1 MSRRVARLAG
11 APISWGVCE
20 VPGWGYQLEPDR
32 VLSEMAGLG
41 LAATELGPDGYLP
54 TDPSRLEAMLADHGL
69 ALVAGFVPAV
79 LHEPGRLEDEL
90 DRVAGQADLLAAA
103 GADVLVLAAGTGRDG
118 YEAGADLDAPSWASL
133 VGGIGRVI
141 DLGSERGLAVALH
154 PHQGT
159 VIEGPRQVERLLES
173 SPVFLCLDTGH
184 LMVGGAD
191 PVELAA
197 ATRDRVAHV
206 HVKDVSAELAE
217 QVRTGWMGYRD
228 AVAKG
233 LYRPLGSGDVDIA
246 AIVSA
251 LEASDYDGWYVLEQD
266 TVLEGAPDEGSGPV
280 QDVAESLEFF
290 ERLGVRLGPSSVNG
304 VTVSEGGHAMRRR
317 PGGKEGE

>member
-1 MSRRVARLAG
+1 MSPRVRVAG

-20 VPGWGYQLEPDR
+20 VPGWGYQLEPKR

-54 TDPSRLEAMLADHGL
+54 TDPSRLEATLSDQGL

-79 LHEPGRLEDEL
+79 LHEPERLENEL
-90 DRVAGQADLLAAA
+90 DRVTVQADLLAAA
-103 GADVLVLAAGTGRDG
+103 GAEVLVLAAGTGRTG
-118 YEAGADLDAPSWASL
+118 YEGGTNLDDPSWASL
-133 VGGIGRVI
+133 VAGIARVM

-159 VIEGPRQVERLLES
+159 VIEGSRQIQRLLES
-173 SPVFLCLDTGH
+173 SPVFLCVDTGH
-184 LMVGGAD
+184 LMVGGTD
-191 PVELAA
+191 PVELSRGAG
-197 ATRDRVAHV
+197 DRVAHV
-206 HVKDVSAELAE
+206 HLKDVSADLAE
-217 QVRTGWMGYRD
+217 QVRTGRMGYRD
-228 AVAKG
+228 AVAAG
-233 LYRPLGSGDVDIA
+233 MYRPLGTGDVDVE

-251 LEASDYDGWYVLEQD
+251 LEASDYDGRYVLEQD
-266 TVLEGAPDEGSGPV
+266 RVLEGAPAEGMGPV

-290 ERLGVRLGPSSVNG
+290 ERLGVRPGPSSVAD
-304 VTVSEGGHAMRRR
+304 VSVLEGGHAMRRR

>member
-1 MSRRVARLAG
+1 VAG

-54 TDPSRLEAMLADHGL
+54 TDPSRLETTLAGHGL
-69 ALVAGFVPAV
+69 ALAAGFVPAV
-79 LHEPGRLEDEL
+79 LHEPGRLGDEL
-90 DRVAGQADLLAAA
+90 DRVTVQADLLAAA
-103 GADVLVLAAGTGRDG
+103 GAEVLVLAAGTGRDS
-118 YEAGADLDAPSWASL
+118 YEGGTDLDDPSWASL
-133 VGGIGRVI
+133 VAGIGRVI
-141 DLGSERGLAVALH
+141 DVGSERGLVVALH
-154 PHQGT
+154 PHTGT
-159 VIEGPRQVERLLES
+159 VIEGSLQVQRLLES
-173 SPVFLCLDTGH
+173 SPVSLCVDTGH

-191 PVELAA
+191 PVELTAA
-197 ATRDRVAHV
+197 ARDRVAHV
-206 HVKDVSAELAE
+206 HLKDVKADLAE
-217 QVRTGWMGYRD
+217 QVRTGRMGYRD
-228 AVAKG
+228 AVAG
-233 LYRPLGSGDVDIA
+233 GMYRPLGSGDVDVA

-266 TVLEGAPDEGSGPV
+266 RVLERAPVEGMGPV

-290 ERLGVRLGPSSVNG
+290 ERLGVRPGPSSVAD
-304 VTVSEGGHAMRRR
+304 VLVSERGHAMERH

>member
-1 MSRRVARLAG
+1 MNHRVPRVAG

-41 LAATELGPDGYLP
+41 LPATELGPDGYLP
-54 TDPSRLEAMLADHGL
+54 TDPSRLEAALADHGL
-69 ALVAGFVPAV
+69 GLVAGFVPAV
-79 LHEPGRLEDEL
+79 LHEPAELEEEL
-90 DRVAGQADLLAAA
+90 ERVAAQADLLGAA
-103 GADVLVLAAGTGRDG
+103 GAEVLVLAAGTGRDG
-118 YEAGADLDAPSWASL
+118 YEAGAELDASSWASL
-133 VGGIGRVI
+133 VVGIRRVI

-173 SPVFLCLDTGH
+173 SPVSLCVDTGH

-191 PVELAA
+191 PVALTLAA
-197 ATRDRVAHV
+197 RDRVAHV
-206 HVKDVSAELAE
+206 HLKDVSAVLAE
-217 QVRTGWMGYRD
+217 RVRAGRMGYRD
-228 AVAKG
+228 AVASG
-233 LYRPLGSGDVDIA
+233 MYRPLGSGDVDVG

-266 TVLEGAPDEGSGPV
+266 TVLEGAPEEGTGPV
-280 QDVAESLEFF
+280 QDVAKSIAFF
-290 ERLGVRLGPSSVNG
+290 ERFGVRSGRSSVAG
-304 VTVSEGGHAMRRR
+304 VSVSEGGHSVRRH
-317 PGGKEGE
+317 PGGEEGE

>member
-1 MSRRVARLAG
+1 VSGLVERAAG

-41 LAATELGPDGYLP
+41 LRATELGPDGYLP
-54 TDPSRLEAMLADHGL
+54 ADVSKLEAMLTGHGL
-69 ALVAGFVPAV
+69 RLVAGFVPAV

-90 DRVAGQADLLAAA
+90 DRVASRADLLAAA
-103 GADVLVLAAGTGRDG
+103 GAEVLVVAAATERKG
-118 YEAGADLDAPSWASL
+118 YESGSDLDDPGWASFAA
-133 VGGIGRVI
+133 GIGRVI

-173 SPVFLCLDTGH
+173 APVSLCVDTGH

-191 PVELAA
+191 PVEL
-197 ATRDRVAHV
+197 TREARHRVAHV
-206 HVKDVSAELAE
+206 HLKDVSADLAE
-217 QVRTGWMGYRD
+217 RVRTGRVGYRD

-233 LYRPLGSGDVDIA
+233 MYRPLGDGDVDVA

-251 LEASDYDGWYVLEQD
+251 LEGSDYDGWYVLEQD
-266 TVLEGAPDEGSGPV
+266 TVLEMAPGEGSGPV
-280 QDVAESLEFF
+280 QDVAKSLAFF
-290 ERLGVRLGPSSVNG
+290 ERLGVGPGPSSVAG
-304 VTVSEGGHAMRRR
+304 VSVSERGHAMGRH

>member
-1 MSRRVARLAG
+1 MAG

-20 VPGWGYQLEPDR
+20 VPGWGFQLEPDR

-54 TDPSRLEAMLADHGL
+54 TDAAGLHAKLADHGL
-69 ALVAGFVPAV
+69 GLVAGFVPVV
-79 LHEPGRLEDEL
+79 LHEPGRLEEEL
-90 DRVAGQADLLAAA
+90 QRVAAQADLLAAA
-103 GADVLVLAAGTGRDG
+103 GADVLVLAASTGEDG
-118 YEAGADLDAPSWASL
+118 YEAAEDLEASSWAPL
-133 VGGIGRVI
+133 VVGIGRVV
-141 DLGSERGLAVALH
+141 DLGSDRDLTVALH

-173 SPVFLCLDTGH
+173 SPVSLCVDTGH

-191 PVELAA
+191 PVELTMAA
-197 ATRDRVAHV
+197 RDRVAHV
-206 HVKDVSAELAE
+206 HLKDVSADLAE
-217 QVRTGWMGYRD
+217 QVRTGRIGYRD
-228 AVAKG
+228 AVAAG
-233 LYRPLGSGDVDIA
+233 MYRPLGTGDVDVG

-251 LEASDYDGWYVLEQD
+251 LESSDYHGWYVLEQD
-266 TVLEGAPDEGSGPV
+266 TVLEGAPQERTGPV

-290 ERLGVRLGPSSVNG
+290 ERLGVRPGPSSVAG
-304 VTVSEGGHAMRRR
+304 VSVSEGEHAMRRR

>member
-1 MSRRVARLAG
+1 VSRRVARLAG

-41 LAATELGPDGYLP
+41 LPATELGPDGYLP
-54 TDPSRLEAMLADHGL
+54 TDASRLEAMLADHGL

-79 LHEPGRLEDEL
+79 LHEPARLEDEL
-90 DRVAGQADLLAAA
+90 DGVAGQADLLAAA

-118 YEAGADLDAPSWASL
+118 YDAGSELDPASWASL
-133 VGGIGRVI
+133 VAGIGRVI

-173 SPVFLCLDTGH
+173 SPVSLCVDTGH
-184 LMVGGAD
+184 LMIGGTD
-191 PVELAA
+191 PVELT
-197 ATRDRVAHV
+197 ATAPDRVAHV
-206 HVKDVSAELAE
+206 HLKDVSADLGA
-217 QVRTGWMGYRD
+217 QVRTGRMGYRD
-228 AVAKG
+228 AVAEG
-233 LYRPLGSGDVDIA
+233 MYRPLGMGDVDVE
-246 AIVSA
+246 AIVST

-266 TVLEGAPDEGSGPV
+266 TVLEGAPEVGMGPV

-290 ERLGVRLGPSSVNG
+290 ERLGVRLGPSSVDG
-304 VTVSEGGHAMRRR
+304 VSVSEGDTR
-317 PGGKEGE
+317 

>member
-1 MSRRVARLAG
+1 MSPRVVRLAG

-41 LAATELGPDGYLP
+41 LPATELGPDGYLP
-54 TDPSRLEAMLADHGL
+54 TDASRLESMLADYGL

-79 LHEPGRLEDEL
+79 LHEPARLEDQL

-103 GADVLVLAAGTGRDG
+103 GAEVLVLAAGIGRDG

-133 VGGIGRVI
+133 VEGIGRVV
-141 DLGSERGLAVALH
+141 DLGSERGLAVAVH

-159 VIEGPRQVERLLES
+159 VIEGPRQVERLLET
-173 SPVFLCLDTGH
+173 SPVSLCVDTGH

-197 ATRDRVAHV
+197 AARDRVAHV
-206 HVKDVSAELAE
+206 HLKDVSAELAE
-217 QVRTGWMGYRD
+217 QVRTGLMGYRD

-233 LYRPLGSGDVDIA
+233 MYRPLGSGDVDIE

-280 QDVAESLEFF
+280 QDVAASLAFF
-290 ERLGVRLGPSSVNG
+290 ERFGVRLGPSSVAG
-304 VTVSEGGHAMRRR
+304 VSVSEGGHAMERR